1 MKKYNLVIKESV
13 VFIARGDFPSLT
25 DGNERY
31 HHCKLLSK
39 TQGIEE
45 NTNFIFAYNTECTK
59 NAERAKFT
67 QKEIDKLPYGFVK
80 LFDIIEVKEELYYI
94 KLPYGKDKYLNQK
107 LANGAVIYADNEQF
121 ESFRTCFTMAYIEE
135 VFPMFKQFAVKVE
148 EEE

>member
-94 KLPYGKDKYLNQK
+94 KLPYGSGYYLNEDMYDGEVSY
-107 LANGAVIYADNEQF
+107 ANN
-121 ESFRTCFTMAYIEE
+121 IEE
-135 VFPMFKQFAVKVE
+135 MGYQIKFTLGYIKETFPMFVEFSVKVE